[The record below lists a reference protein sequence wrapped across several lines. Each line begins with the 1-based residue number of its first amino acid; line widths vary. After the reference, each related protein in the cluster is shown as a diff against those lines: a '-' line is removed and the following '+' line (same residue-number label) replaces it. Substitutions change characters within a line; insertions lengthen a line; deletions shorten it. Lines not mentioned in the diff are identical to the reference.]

1 MGKDKLIVW
10 KDQSDLKI
18 ILTISQFIETYEIKS
33 SREYQKQLSKNPNSA
48 PSMWFINNKYG
59 SWNNLLNSIGVD
71 NSGSKKWARMETD
84 ELIKVAQIFIDSEK
98 IKSQRVYE
106 KKSTGKDVPC
116 LSTLKNR
123 LGDIRFLFKKEVNKR
138 LTNFEILLE
147 LKNEII
153 RLNMEDDLSMTKFQN
168 YSKSKQ
174 LPSVYTIMRRTN
186 KTWEE
191 LMSEIGYDYREIKI
205 KKQRNNLRRRSKN
218 NMSKT

>member
-1 MGKDKLIVW
+1 MGKDKRIVW

-116 LSTLKNR
+116 LNTRGHS
-123 LGDIRFLFKKEVNKR
+123 FSF
-138 LTNFEILLE
+138 
-147 LKNEII
+147 
-153 RLNMEDDLSMTKFQN
+153 
-168 YSKSKQ
+168 
-174 LPSVYTIMRRTN
+174 
-186 KTWEE
+186 
-191 LMSEIGYDYREIKI
+191 
-205 KKQRNNLRRRSKN
+205 
-218 NMSKT
+218 